1 MKNYSII
8 KADIDHDKENILSIL
23 QRNVDIASSQRYDW
37 NYKQCPYGNAL
48 CWLAKFE
55 STDSFVGSTSLFP
68 RKLLIN
74 KKPTFAAIAGDFAID
89 KNHRGYGPAFK
100 LHREILSKFN
110 DFGYNFI
117 YGLPNVSSR
126 TFFLRIGYKEI
137 GKYKRYIKLLKTVI
151 VPKEYL
157 PKYLRSNILL
167 KIFDFFNNIV
177 SKDKRVK
184 NKFGYSIEM
193 PNIFD
198 ERFDM
203 LWEKASKQFNIIG
216 ERSSRFLNW
225 RYKQSSTYD
234 YKLFCILDDKKE
246 LAGYLVYYVKDKICH
261 VVDMLFLPS
270 NNLINLLLANF
281 ILHIRAKE
289 IGAIVIRYMGNN
301 VIENKLKEFNF
312 FLTKNDDAI
321 VVLYAANLP
330 FESYLLNETNWY
342 FFTGDSDI

>member
-1 MKNYSII
+1 MKNYTII
-8 KADIDHDKENILSIL
+8 KAEVENNKEDILPILL
-23 QRNVDIASSQRYDW
+23 RNLDIASSQRYDW

-74 KKPTFAAIAGDFAID
+74 KEPTYAAIAGDFAID

-110 DFGYNFI
+110 DFGYKFI
-117 YGLPNVSSR
+117 YGIPNKSSR

-193 PNIFD
+193 PTIFD

-216 ERSSRFLNW
+216 ERSSSFLNW
-225 RYKQSSTYD
+225 RYEESSTYY
-234 YKLFCILDDKKE
+234 YKIFCILDDKKE
-246 LAGYLVYYVKDKICH
+246 LAGYLVYYVKDNICH
-261 VVDMLFLPS
+261 VVDMLFLPAD
-270 NNLINLLLANF
+270 NLINFLLANF
-281 ILHIRAKE
+281 ILHIRTKE
-289 IGAIVIRYMGNN
+289 IGAIVIRYMGNSI
-301 VIENKLKEFNF
+301 IENKLKEFNF